1 MAWIGGISSKVNMSR
16 HQLRRNLALM
26 METAWPANRSSTA
39 GYPHCI
45 SSILDDQHGHAL
57 VKVSIS
63 SEATPS
69 ELVRGDCQEMPVLIY
84 DGHLYDFKNAES
96 KLSEA
101 HHTVDETVA
110 ESLVHSLTELPGNL
124 EQKARKA
131 LPGLDGD
138 YALALGDTDR
148 IVVSRNSLGTKPLYF
163 AENSRLIAFASTKKP
178 LWKIG
183 FDEVRPLR
191 AGMLAVFDHGQVSI
205 KKASPLRKKE
215 AVIADMARAVDAYEQ
230 ALRSAVTKRLV
241 RTNHM
246 HKVGVLLSGGVD
258 SCLIAKLICDV
269 ASSLGTGVTAYSAG
283 LFDSPDVRFAQQF
296 ARELDIKHRMRILT
310 IHEVEEYIPRV
321 LEAIEDSDFVQ
332 VETGIGLHAA
342 IDMASQDGISVL
354 LSGQGPDELWGGY
367 NWYPRVLG
375 RDGRQELCRRMWDDF
390 TRADIE
396 TLDRENKIALAHDIE
411 LLFPYLDT
419 EVVNVAMSV
428 ASELKVTSE
437 ADNLGKHPHRQLAMK
452 IGIPD
457 KYANRC
463 KFAIQHG
470 TGIHGVLDDIAR
482 NNGFNPAL
490 VKQIA
495 YKSDKITTE
504 KMGSSSRYG
513 YRYMAR
519 ELWQVP
525 QHVQLFLQVLAYRQG
540 LLDKSVRDR
549 VGHFLK
555 KTELSSKS
563 QCGHTTPIK
572 ILSKDL

>member
-1 MAWIGGISSKVNMSR
+1 MAWIGGIATKVNMSR
-16 HQLRRNLALM
+16 HQLKRNLAVM
-26 METAWPANRSSTA
+26 TETACPPNRPSTA
-39 GYPHCI
+39 GHPHCI

-63 SEATPS
+63 SEATPP
-69 ELVRGDCQEMPVLIY
+69 EHVRADYRERPVLMY
-84 DGHLYDFKNAES
+84 DGHLFDFQNAES
-96 KLSEA
+96 KLPEVQHRA
-101 HHTVDETVA
+101 DKTVA
-110 ESLVHSLTELPGNL
+110 ESLVRLLAELPGNL
-124 EQKARKA
+124 EQKATKA

-148 IVVSRNSLGTKPLYF
+148 IVISRNSLGTKPLYF
-163 AENSRLIAFASTKKP
+163 AENSRLIAFASNKKP
-178 LWKIG
+178 LWRIG
-183 FDEVRPLR
+183 LTDVRPLR
-191 AGMLAVFDHGQVSI
+191 AGMLAVFDHGQVNI

-215 AVIADMARAVDAYEQ
+215 AVITDMARAVDAYEQ

-246 HKVGVLLSGGVD
+246 HRVGVLLSGGVD
-258 SCLIAKLICDV
+258 SCLIAKLIYDV
-269 ASSLGTGVTAYSAG
+269 ASSLGTDVTAYSAG
-283 LFDSPDVRFAQQF
+283 LSDSPDVKFAQQF
-296 ARELDIKHRMRILT
+296 ARELDIKHKMKILT
-310 IHEVEEYIPRV
+310 IHEVQEYIPRV

-332 VETGIGLHAA
+332 VETGIGLYAA
-342 IDMASQDGISVL
+342 TDMANQDGISVL

-375 RDGRQELCRRMWDDF
+375 RDGRQGLCRRMWDDF

-437 ADNLGKHPHRQLAMK
+437 ADSLGKHPHRQLAMK
-452 IGIPD
+452 IGISD

-482 NNGFNPAL
+482 KNGFDPAL
-490 VKQIA
+490 VKHIA

-513 YRYMAR
+513 YRYMAK

-540 LLDKSVRDR
+540 LLDKSARDK
-549 VGHFLK
+549 VGYFLR

-563 QCGHTTPIK
+563 
-572 ILSKDL
+572 